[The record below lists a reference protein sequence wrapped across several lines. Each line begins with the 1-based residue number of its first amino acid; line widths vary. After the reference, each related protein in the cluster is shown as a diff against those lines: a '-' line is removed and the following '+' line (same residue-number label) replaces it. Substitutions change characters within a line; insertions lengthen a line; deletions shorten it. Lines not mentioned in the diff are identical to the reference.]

1 MISHFL
7 FPTLISRLNRQFVSL
22 AGVVVAVL
30 MIATAFVAPAYAAEV
45 PSDDEQDVMIR
56 STLATFN
63 DANMTGNYSI
73 LIAKASKQFQDQM
86 SAEKLA
92 AGTEDFRKNHLF
104 FENVV
109 TDEYESSEKAT
120 IDQEGALNLAGVFK
134 GGKMKVTYKLRF
146 VQNANAWKLIGIT
159 VNATKI

>member
-1 MISHFL
+1 MTSIIA
-7 FPTLISRLNRQFVSL
+7 FPNLISRLNRQFVSF

-30 MIATAFVAPAYAAEV
+30 MITTAFLAPAYAADV

-73 LIAKASKQFQDQM
+73 LIAKASKQFQEQM

-92 AGTEDFRKNHLF
+92 AGTENFRKNHLF
-104 FENVV
+104 FESIV
-109 TDEYESSEKAT
+109 TDDYESSEKAT

-134 GGKMKVTYKLRF
+134 GDEIKVTYKLRF
-146 VQNANAWKLIGIT
+146 VQNANQWKLIGIN